1 MKIKEQLWQTHGQRE
16 IHPQALHSS
25 MPAIFPSSGIGQD
38 PAISTTS
45 NPWHMKHSGENQ
57 KNDDSGHFSIE
68 SDQAYRGRRNKRQ
81 TKITR
86 RQDVLY

>member
-1 MKIKEQLWQTHGQRE
+1 MKSNDQLWLTHGQRE
-16 IHPQALHSS
+16 IHRQSKYSS
-25 MPAIFPSSGIGQD
+25 MPAIFPSFGIGHD

-68 SDQAYRGRRNKRQ
+68 SDQAYRGRRGKRQ
-81 TKITR
+81 TKISR